1 MSTGVQHQERVPMN
15 LKKQLA
21 LAVRNIQWSYAIFW
35 SISTREPGVLEWG
48 DGYYNGDIK
57 TRKTVQAVELNTD
70 QLSLQRSEQLR
81 QLYESLS
88 AGESSPQA
96 KRPSAAL
103 SPEDLTDTE
112 WYYLVCMSF
121 VFNIG
126 QGLPG
131 RTLSSGQ
138 PVWLCNAHCADSK
151 VFGRSLLAKFKLSSY
166 GLRNDN
172 LVFVFMAQ
180 NSGNRLSQSASIQT
194 VVCFPFSGGVVE
206 LGVTDL
212 VLEDLSLIQRVKT
225 LFLDDPQ
232 PIVSNRSIQVDGMNN
247 DLACPALDP
256 LILATKLS
264 PILGCEQLETVS
276 PDDSPE
282 GLEPKQSRED
292 SLLIEGINGGASQV
306 QSWQFM
312 DKEFSN
318 CVHHSLNSSD
328 CISQTIADHR
338 KVVPLCRGENDNGLQ
353 DVEEC
358 NKTKLTSF
366 DRQNDDRHFHE
377 VLSALLKSSH
387 PLILGPQFRNSNKE
401 SSFIRWQK
409 NGLVKP
415 QKERD
420 ETPQKLLKKILFL
433 VPHMH
438 DRGLIESPETNAV
451 RDAAWRPEADEICG
465 NHVLSERKRREKIN
479 ERLMILKSLV
489 PANNKA
495 DKVSILDVTIEYLQ
509 ALERRVAEL
518 ESCRKLE
525 ARMKVERTSDNY
537 GNNKTDN
544 GKKSSLSKRKAYDV
558 VDEADQE
565 IGYVAS
571 KDGSTDN
578 VTVSMNNKE
587 LLIEFKCPWREGI
600 LLEVMDALSILNLD
614 CHSVQSSTTGGILSL
629 TIKSKYKGSSV
640 AKAGPIEQAL
650 QRIAS
655 KC

>member
-35 SISTREPGVLEWG
+35 SISTRQPGVLEWG

-151 VFGRSLLAKFKLSSY
+151 VFGRSLLAK
-166 GLRNDN
+166 
-172 LVFVFMAQ
+172 
-180 NSGNRLSQSASIQT
+180 SASIQT

-232 PIVSNRSIQVDGMNN
+232 PIVSNRSIQIDGMNN
-247 DLACPALDP
+247 DLTCPALDP

-276 PDDSPE
+276 PDDSPD

-312 DKEFSN
+312 DEEFSN

-338 KVVPLCRGENDNGLQ
+338 KAVPLCQGKNDNGLQ

-358 NKTKLTSF
+358 NQTKLTSF

-377 VLSALLKSSH
+377 VLSALFKSSH

-420 ETPQKLLKKILFL
+420 ETPQKLLKKILFS

-525 ARMKVERTSDNY
+525 ARTKIERTSDDY
-537 GNNKTDN
+537 GNNKTNN
-544 GKKSSLSKRKAYDV
+544 GKKPSLSKRKAYDL

-578 VTVSMNNKE
+578 VTISMNNKE

-600 LLEVMDALSILNLD
+600 LLEIMDALSILNLD
-614 CHSVQSSTTGGILSL
+614 CHSVQSSTTEGILSL

-650 QRIAS
+650 QRIAG

>member
-35 SISTREPGVLEWG
+35 SISTRQPGVLEWG
-48 DGYYNGDIK
+48 EGYYNGDIK

-151 VFGRSLLAKFKLSSY
+151 VFARSLLAKT
-166 GLRNDN
+166 
-172 LVFVFMAQ
+172 A
-180 NSGNRLSQSASIQT
+180 
-194 VVCFPFSGGVVE
+194 VCFPFSGGVVE

-212 VLEDLSLIQRVKT
+212 VVEDLSLIQRVKT
-225 LFLDDPQ
+225 LLLDDPQ
-232 PIVSNRSIQVDGMNN
+232 PIVSKRSIQVDGMNN

-264 PILGCEQLETVS
+264 PILGCEPLETVS
-276 PDDSPE
+276 PDDSPD
-282 GLEPKQSRED
+282 GWEPKQSRED

-312 DKEFSN
+312 DEEFSN

-358 NKTKLTSF
+358 NQTKLTSF

-377 VLSALLKSSH
+377 VLSALFKSSH

-479 ERLMILKSLV
+479 ERLMMLKSLV

-518 ESCRKLE
+518 ESCRKSE
-525 ARMKVERTSDNY
+525 ARTKIERTSDNY
-537 GNNKTDN
+537 GNNKTNN

-578 VTVSMNNKE
+578 VTLSMNNKE

-614 CHSVQSSTTGGILSL
+614 CHSVQSSTTEGILSL

>member
-35 SISTREPGVLEWG
+35 SISTRQPGVLEWG

-151 VFGRSLLAKFKLSSY
+151 VFGRSLLAK
-166 GLRNDN
+166 
-172 LVFVFMAQ
+172 
-180 NSGNRLSQSASIQT
+180 SASIQT

-232 PIVSNRSIQVDGMNN
+232 PIVSNRSIQIDGMNN
-247 DLACPALDP
+247 DLTCPALDP

-276 PDDSPE
+276 PDDSPD

-312 DKEFSN
+312 DEEFSN

-338 KVVPLCRGENDNGLQ
+338 KAVPLCQGKNDNGLQ

-358 NKTKLTSF
+358 NQTKLTSF

-377 VLSALLKSSH
+377 VLSALFKSSH

-420 ETPQKLLKKILFL
+420 ETPQKLLKKILFS

-525 ARMKVERTSDNY
+525 ARTKIERTSDDY
-537 GNNKTDN
+537 GNNKTNN
-544 GKKSSLSKRKAYDV
+544 GKKPSLSKRKAYDL

-578 VTVSMNNKE
+578 VTISMNNKE

-600 LLEVMDALSILNLD
+600 LLEIMDALSILNLD
-614 CHSVQSSTTGGILSL
+614 CHSVQSSTTEGILSL
-629 TIKSKYKGSSV
+629 TIKSKYQGSSV

>member
-35 SISTREPGVLEWG
+35 SISTRQPGVLEWG

-151 VFGRSLLAKFKLSSY
+151 VFGRSLLAK
-166 GLRNDN
+166 
-172 LVFVFMAQ
+172 
-180 NSGNRLSQSASIQT
+180 SASIQT

-206 LGVTDL
+206 LSVTDL
-212 VLEDLSLIQRVKT
+212 VTFRFSL
-225 LFLDDPQ
+225 LFL
-232 PIVSNRSIQVDGMNN
+232 PIVSNRSIQIDGMNN
-247 DLACPALDP
+247 DLTCPALDP

-276 PDDSPE
+276 PDDSPD
-282 GLEPKQSRED
+282 GLEPKQSREN

-312 DKEFSN
+312 DEEFSN

-338 KVVPLCRGENDNGLQ
+338 KAVPLCQGKNDNGLQ

-358 NKTKLTSF
+358 NQTKLTSF
-366 DRQNDDRHFHE
+366 DRQNDDRLFHE
-377 VLSALLKSSH
+377 VLSALFKSSH
-387 PLILGPQFRNSNKE
+387 PLILGPQ
-401 SSFIRWQK
+401 WQK

-415 QKERD
+415 QKETD
-420 ETPQKLLKKILFL
+420 ETPQKLLKKILFS

-438 DRGLIESPETNAV
+438 DRGLIESPETNAI
-451 RDAAWRPEADEICG
+451 RDAAWRPEADEICR
-465 NHVLSERKRREKIN
+465 NHVLSEWKRRDKIN

-495 DKVSILDVTIEYLQ
+495 DKVSILDVTIEYVQ

-525 ARMKVERTSDNY
+525 ARTKID
-537 GNNKTDN
+537 
-544 GKKSSLSKRKAYDV
+544 KRKAYDL
-558 VDEADQE
+558 VDKADQE

-578 VTVSMNNKE
+578 VTISMNNKE
-587 LLIEFKCPWREGI
+587 LLIEFN
-600 LLEVMDALSILNLD
+600 ILNLD
-614 CHSVQSSTTGGILSL
+614 CHSVQSSTTEGILSL

-650 QRIAS
+650 QRIAG

>member
-35 SISTREPGVLEWG
+35 SISTRQPGVLEWG

-151 VFGRSLLAKFKLSSY
+151 VFGRSLLAK
-166 GLRNDN
+166 
-172 LVFVFMAQ
+172 
-180 NSGNRLSQSASIQT
+180 SASIQT

-232 PIVSNRSIQVDGMNN
+232 PIVSNRSIQIDGMNN
-247 DLACPALDP
+247 DLTCPALDP

-276 PDDSPE
+276 PDDSPD

-312 DKEFSN
+312 DEEFSN

-338 KVVPLCRGENDNGLQ
+338 KAVPLCQGKNDNGLQ

-358 NKTKLTSF
+358 NQTKLTSF

-377 VLSALLKSSH
+377 VLSALFKSSH

-409 NGLVKP
+409 NGLKP

-420 ETPQKLLKKILFL
+420 ETPQKLLKKILFS

-525 ARMKVERTSDNY
+525 ARTKIERTSDN
-537 GNNKTDN
+537 N
-544 GKKSSLSKRKAYDV
+544 GKKPSLSKRKAYDL

-578 VTVSMNNKE
+578 VTISMNNKE

-600 LLEVMDALSILNLD
+600 LLEIMDALSILNLD
-614 CHSVQSSTTGGILSL
+614 CHSVQSSTTEGILSL
-629 TIKSKYKGSSV
+629 TIKSKYQGSSV

-650 QRIAS
+650 QRIAG

>member
-35 SISTREPGVLEWG
+35 SISTRQPGVLEWG
-48 DGYYNGDIK
+48 EGYYNGDIK

-151 VFGRSLLAKFKLSSY
+151 VFGRSLLAKT
-166 GLRNDN
+166 
-172 LVFVFMAQ
+172 A
-180 NSGNRLSQSASIQT
+180 
-194 VVCFPFSGGVVE
+194 VCFPFSGGVVE

-225 LFLDDPQ
+225 LLLDDPQ
-232 PIVSNRSIQVDGMNN
+232 PIVSKRSIQVDGMNS

-256 LILATKLS
+256 LMVATKLS

-276 PDDSPE
+276 PDDSPD

-312 DKEFSN
+312 DEEFSN

-358 NKTKLTSF
+358 NQTKLTSF

-377 VLSALLKSSH
+377 VLSALFKSSH

-479 ERLMILKSLV
+479 ERLMMLKSLV

-495 DKVSILDVTIEYLQ
+495 GKVSILDVTIAYLQ

-518 ESCRKLE
+518 ESCRKSE
-525 ARMKVERTSDNY
+525 ARTKIERTSDNY
-537 GNNKTDN
+537 GNNKTNN

-558 VDEADQE
+558 VDEADQG

-578 VTVSMNNKE
+578 VTLSMNNKE

-614 CHSVQSSTTGGILSL
+614 CHSVQSSTTEGILSL

>member
-35 SISTREPGVLEWG
+35 SISTRQPGVLEWG
-48 DGYYNGDIK
+48 EGYYNGDIK

-88 AGESSPQA
+88 AGESIPQA

-151 VFGRSLLAKFKLSSY
+151 VFGRSLLAKT
-166 GLRNDN
+166 
-172 LVFVFMAQ
+172 A
-180 NSGNRLSQSASIQT
+180 
-194 VVCFPFSGGVVE
+194 VCFPFSGGVVE

-225 LFLDDPQ
+225 LLLDDPQ
-232 PIVSNRSIQVDGMNN
+232 PIVSKRSIQVDGMNS

-276 PDDSPE
+276 PDDSPD

-312 DKEFSN
+312 DEEFSN

-358 NKTKLTSF
+358 NQTKLTSF

-377 VLSALLKSSH
+377 VLSALFKSSH

-479 ERLMILKSLV
+479 ERLMMLKSLV

-495 DKVSILDVTIEYLQ
+495 GKVSILDVTIEYLQ

-518 ESCRKLE
+518 ESCRKSE
-525 ARMKVERTSDNY
+525 ARTKIERTSDNY
-537 GNNKTDN
+537 GNNKTNN

-578 VTVSMNNKE
+578 VTLSMNNKE

-614 CHSVQSSTTGGILSL
+614 CHSVQSSTTEGILSL

>member
-1 MSTGVQHQERVPMN
+1 MSTGVRHQERVPMN

-35 SISTREPGVLEWG
+35 SISTRQPGVLEWG

-103 SPEDLTDTE
+103 SPVDLTDTE

-151 VFGRSLLAKFKLSSY
+151 VFGRSLLAK
-166 GLRNDN
+166 
-172 LVFVFMAQ
+172 
-180 NSGNRLSQSASIQT
+180 SASIQT

-232 PIVSNRSIQVDGMNN
+232 PNVFNRSIQVDGMNN
-247 DLACPALDP
+247 DLTCPALDP

-276 PDDSPE
+276 PDDSPD

-292 SLLIEGINGGASQV
+292 SLLIEGINGGVSQV

-312 DKEFSN
+312 DEEFSN

-338 KVVPLCRGENDNGLQ
+338 KAVPLCQGKNDNGLQ

-358 NKTKLTSF
+358 NQTKLTSF
-366 DRQNDDRHFHE
+366 DCQNDDRHFHE
-377 VLSALLKSSH
+377 VLSALFKSSH

-415 QKERD
+415 KKETD
-420 ETPQKLLKKILFL
+420 ETPQKLPKKILFS

-465 NHVLSERKRREKIN
+465 NHVLSEWKRREKIN

-495 DKVSILDVTIEYLQ
+495 DKVSILDVTIEYVQ

-525 ARMKVERTSDNY
+525 ARTKIERTSDDY
-537 GNNKTDN
+537 GNNKTNN
-544 GKKSSLSKRKAYDV
+544 GKKPSLSKRKAYDL

-578 VTVSMNNKE
+578 VTISMNNKE

-600 LLEVMDALSILNLD
+600 LLEIMDALSILNLD
-614 CHSVQSSTTGGILSL
+614 CHSVQSSTTEGILSL

-650 QRIAS
+650 QRIAG
-655 KC
+655 